1 MKLKTLDNLDL
12 KGKKVLLRCD
22 LNIPF
27 DLQGKVLDST
37 KIKRHKIT
45 IDELIYK
52 GAKIVIISHLGR
64 PKGNF
69 QENLSLKK
77 VLETFANIIKISK
90 VTVMPFCKPDVLKK
104 VINDVDQ
111 GTITFM
117 ENIRFHHEEEQN
129 DEVFA
134 KKLAECADCFVNDAF
149 SVAHRKHV
157 STYGLAK
164 FLPTYAGRYLELEF
178 KMLNKIFD
186 NLNKPLMAIVGGSKI
201 STKILLLNNLLKKVD
216 KLVIGGA
223 MANTFLA
230 AQGYD
235 IGKSLYENNKIEIA
249 KEILKNAEKENC
261 QLVLPDDVVVAQDIN
276 QKDTIKTV
284 KVNNIEDDYSI
295 YDIGDNT
302 IEKICNELAVCKT
315 LFWNGPLGLY
325 EQKPFDNSTNVI
337 GRTAALLTKSKLITS
352 IVGGGDTVAAL
363 NKEDLT
369 GGFSFVSIAG
379 GALVE
384 WLEGKKLP
392 GLEFLSK

>member
-22 LNIPF
+22 LNITF

-52 GAKIVIISHLGR
+52 GAKIVVISHLGR

-134 KKLAECADCFVNDAF
+134 KELAECADCFVNDAF

-186 NLNKPLMAIVGGSKI
+186 NLNKPLKAIVGGSKI

-223 MANTFLA
+223 MAGTAIEEMRN
-230 AQGYD
+230 
-235 IGKSLYENNKIEIA
+235 KSDGVEYTININCENVSSTCS
-249 KEILKNAEKENC
+249 NAS
-261 QLVLPDDVVVAQDIN
+261 
-276 QKDTIKTV
+276 DTIV
-284 KVNNIEDDYSI
+284 IVQAISDESDIISDGSNI
-295 YDIGDNT
+295 N
-302 IEKICNELAVCKT
+302 
-315 LFWNGPLGLY
+315 
-325 EQKPFDNSTNVI
+325 
-337 GRTAALLTKSKLITS
+337 
-352 IVGGGDTVAAL
+352 IVRSNDGYVRV
-363 NKEDLT
+363 
-369 GGFSFVSIAG
+369 VSAQ
-379 GALVE
+379 
-384 WLEGKKLP
+384 
-392 GLEFLSK
+392 

>member
-134 KKLAECADCFVNDAF
+134 KTSRMFDCFVNDAF
-149 SVAHRKHV
+149 SVA
-157 STYGLAK
+157 
-164 FLPTYAGRYLELEF
+164 
-178 KMLNKIFD
+178 
-186 NLNKPLMAIVGGSKI
+186 
-201 STKILLLNNLLKKVD
+201 
-216 KLVIGGA
+216 
-223 MANTFLA
+223 
-230 AQGYD
+230 
-235 IGKSLYENNKIEIA
+235 
-249 KEILKNAEKENC
+249 LKNMF
-261 QLVLPDDVVVAQDIN
+261 LHMVLQNFCPHMRDDI
-276 QKDTIKTV
+276 
-284 KVNNIEDDYSI
+284 
-295 YDIGDNT
+295 
-302 IEKICNELAVCKT
+302 
-315 LFWNGPLGLY
+315 WN
-325 EQKPFDNSTNVI
+325 
-337 GRTAALLTKSKLITS
+337 
-352 IVGGGDTVAAL
+352 
-363 NKEDLT
+363 
-369 GGFSFVSIAG
+369 
-379 GALVE
+379 
-384 WLEGKKLP
+384 
-392 GLEFLSK
+392 